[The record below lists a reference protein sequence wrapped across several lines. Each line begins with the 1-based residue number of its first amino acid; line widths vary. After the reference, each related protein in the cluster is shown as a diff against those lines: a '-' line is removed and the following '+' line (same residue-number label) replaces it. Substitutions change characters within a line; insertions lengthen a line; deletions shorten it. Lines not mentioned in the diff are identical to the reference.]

1 MHSTN
6 TDIYFGSFRVLFAF
20 HSGKIENVEI
30 SVQNEMEVSMGLFD
44 KLLGTK
50 TKVDEDPLVK
60 ALRSLG
66 STDEKIRQ
74 NASKELL
81 NTGPAIIPYLV
92 AIIENKQ
99 AENEWSEAEKILES
113 LDCNVR
119 RGVIDLIEDLNST
132 NEVRMKAAN
141 KKFRS
146 LPSDSKI
153 LIQSLSD
160 IRNARDIARIQCKS
174 AEKLLMSFGNVTA
187 PYLIKALT
195 TTDRIIKDKVLSM
208 LETVELNDSGAVPVL
223 ISILADKSSD
233 TRLKAVRI
241 LGKMKGLAKK
251 AINPLLN
258 LHDYSHEVQTALV
271 NIGSSNISA
280 LVQRLADKDDGVK
293 IIVAEVLGCIGP
305 NANMALTD
313 LYVLLKS
320 DNQKVRT
327 SAAKA
332 ILHIGRD
339 PNGIPIIIESLADG
353 NGDVQMYI
361 REILVLYGEPA
372 IPHLVKKLQ
381 SGSPV
386 EKTNV
391 ARVLGLMKSAA
402 SEALQDL
409 ERALDDEDIN
419 VRHEV
424 IIAIGS
430 IGCISA
436 SIPLKLI
443 DMWKQ
448 SGENVILETLCK
460 IKEPKAID
468 ILLRAAFSSPHDGT
482 PDNIKKCLMLF
493 SDTSILNDKIIS
505 WAVDASTYQHKYRGY
520 KYDEGYILLDLSNNA
535 ILSLCNI
542 RTPIT
547 SNILHMVAEKKDIS
561 ITMSTG
567 CSAGWTNTVSFQNQ
581 RDMAFK
587 ELAARGNPI
596 YDPSLFV
603 NNLKSRLVDTNQQIE
618 IEARNEKER
627 RYKKLLDGAKNP
639 NSALGEDKWKFY
651 DVLVKEFKTK
661 EVFQLLIHDLSKYKT
676 IPLGDLNKFEWLLIQ
691 SALGLQDQEV
701 VNMLYPIR
709 EAWPNLYASVN
720 NRSVAMKKANS
731 NG

>member
-1 MHSTN
+1 MKPLIGNRNVHSTN

-81 NTGPAIIPYLV
+81 NMGPAIIPYLV

-160 IRNARDIARIQCKS
+160 IRNVRDIARIQCKS

-195 TTDRIIKDKVLSM
+195 TTDRIIKNKVLSM

-241 LGKMKGLAKK
+241 LGKMKGLAIK

-320 DNQKVRT
+320 DNQKV
-327 SAAKA
+327 
-332 ILHIGRD
+332 
-339 PNGIPIIIESLADG
+339 
-353 NGDVQMYI
+353 
-361 REILVLYGEPA
+361 
-372 IPHLVKKLQ
+372 
-381 SGSPV
+381 
-386 EKTNV
+386 
-391 ARVLGLMKSAA
+391 KS
-402 SEALQDL
+402 
-409 ERALDDEDIN
+409 
-419 VRHEV
+419 
-424 IIAIGS
+424 
-430 IGCISA
+430 
-436 SIPLKLI
+436 
-443 DMWKQ
+443 
-448 SGENVILETLCK
+448 
-460 IKEPKAID
+460 
-468 ILLRAAFSSPHDGT
+468 
-482 PDNIKKCLMLF
+482 CL
-493 SDTSILNDKIIS
+493 
-505 WAVDASTYQHKYRGY
+505 
-520 KYDEGYILLDLSNNA
+520 
-535 ILSLCNI
+535 
-542 RTPIT
+542 
-547 SNILHMVAEKKDIS
+547 
-561 ITMSTG
+561 
-567 CSAGWTNTVSFQNQ
+567 
-581 RDMAFK
+581 
-587 ELAARGNPI
+587 
-596 YDPSLFV
+596 
-603 NNLKSRLVDTNQQIE
+603 
-618 IEARNEKER
+618 
-627 RYKKLLDGAKNP
+627 
-639 NSALGEDKWKFY
+639 
-651 DVLVKEFKTK
+651 
-661 EVFQLLIHDLSKYKT
+661 
-676 IPLGDLNKFEWLLIQ
+676 
-691 SALGLQDQEV
+691 
-701 VNMLYPIR
+701 
-709 EAWPNLYASVN
+709 
-720 NRSVAMKKANS
+720 
-731 NG
+731 